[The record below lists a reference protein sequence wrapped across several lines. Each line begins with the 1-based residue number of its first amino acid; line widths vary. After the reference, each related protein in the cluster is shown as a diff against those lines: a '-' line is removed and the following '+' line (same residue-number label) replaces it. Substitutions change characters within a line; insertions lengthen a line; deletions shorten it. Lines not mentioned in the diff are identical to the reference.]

1 MFKPLRPAG
10 ERPRRAGPRDR
21 RRGALQRWPCR
32 VRRGAR
38 CRPNAPRPELQPIT
52 GGGEELSGRRC
63 VQAAPHPPAKRPRRM
78 GLHERVRTHPPT
90 APKPLALAQ
99 VHLARARG
107 HLQLRR
113 VVLLCRS
120 QAVSYPTPLLPQLPR
135 LPQLSQLP
143 RAHRRPAGASD
154 ECCGATR
161 AFIGVGARGRAFARA
176 S

>member
-1 MFKPLRPAG
+1 
-10 ERPRRAGPRDR
+10 
-21 RRGALQRWPCR
+21 
-32 VRRGAR
+32 
-38 CRPNAPRPELQPIT
+38 
-52 GGGEELSGRRC
+52 
-63 VQAAPHPPAKRPRRM
+63 M
-78 GLHERVRTHPPT
+78 GLHERVCTLTPPT
-90 APKPLALAQ
+90 ALSPLALAQ
-99 VHLARARG
+99 ARLARARG

-154 ECCGATR
+154 EFCGATR